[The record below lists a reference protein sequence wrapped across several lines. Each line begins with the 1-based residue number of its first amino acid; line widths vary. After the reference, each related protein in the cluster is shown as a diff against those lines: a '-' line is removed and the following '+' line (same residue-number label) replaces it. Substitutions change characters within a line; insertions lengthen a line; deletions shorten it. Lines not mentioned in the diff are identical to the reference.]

1 MRSLSTM
8 MAGTMVLAV
17 LLTACGGEDTMNKR
31 PESFA
36 APTQNTAQTK
46 AAASPETSTRGPQ
59 DVQPEHLAEALLSG
73 NYSGIYKRFSPEF
86 KQQISEAEVAEMGSA
101 FIQGVTAFNPS
112 TVMLL
117 NGSEQRVWT
126 SGAGDKGIFAVFDD
140 SGTILGLNITGLSAY
155 PDSDNALTKTAM
167 ALPFQG
173 EWLVFWGGSN
183 VLNNY
188 HYEYASQRYAY
199 DFVQA
204 AGGFSY
210 EGDPLDNE
218 SYYTFGQ
225 NITAPAD
232 GVVTGVVNDIPDNTP
247 VGVTNEKEPAGNVV
261 VIDHGGEYS
270 FLAHLKQGS
279 VTVKKG
285 DSVKTGD
292 VIGKAG
298 NSGNSSEPHL
308 HYQVSDGAD
317 LFSSRS
323 LNIRWKDNLQP
334 LKGQTVA
341 LKPHTQP

>member
-1 MRSLSTM
+1 MRNLSTM
-8 MAGTMVLAV
+8 LAGTMVLAV
-17 LLTACGGEDTMNKR
+17 LLSACGGEDTMNKR
-31 PESFA
+31 PESSA
-36 APTQNTAQTK
+36 APTQNAAQIKPT
-46 AAASPETSTRGPQ
+46 ASPETGDRGQ
-59 DVQPEHLAEALLSG
+59 QGVQPENLAQALLSG

-86 KQQISEAEVAEMGSA
+86 KQQISEAEVAEMGSD

-126 SGAGDKGIFAVFDD
+126 SEAGDKGIIAVFDD
-140 SGTILGLNITGLSAY
+140 SGAILGLNITGLSTY
-155 PDSDNALTKTAM
+155 PDTDNALTKTAM
-167 ALPFQG
+167 TLPFQG

-204 AGGFSY
+204 ADGFSY

-218 SYYTFGQ
+218 SYHAFGQ

-232 GVVTGVVNDIPDNTP
+232 GVVIEVVNDIPDNTP
-247 VGVTNEKEPAGNVV
+247 VGVMNEKEPAGNVV

-285 DSVKTGD
+285 DPVKAGD

-334 LKGQTVA
+334 LRGQTVA
-341 LKPHTQP
+341 LKPHIQP